1 MVPYILLCGIE
12 LTSRLQFFSIF
23 IAWFNLY
30 THLSKQ
36 LFLTQLC
43 IFPLSSPPPSPSGLQ
58 REPEPHPRDL
68 RRHLLLPRHPDRG
81 AEVRLGAAGVEQRA
95 AGIETQFPQLK
106 TMLKIRI

>member
-43 IFPLSSPPPSPSGLQ
+43 IFPLSSPPPPRQVCSVNLNHTREICDDIYSYPDIQIEVQKYVSVLQ
-58 REPEPHPRDL
+58 AWNSVL
-68 RRHLLLPRHPDRG
+68 Q
-81 AEVRLGAAGVEQRA
+81 V
-95 AGIETQFPQLK
+95 
-106 TMLKIRI
+106 